1 MSALFNINFRR
12 ESYLREVARARRR
25 VIALGVWVAYFGVIA
40 VVLGL
45 YGLNCAS
52 LSRRVAQIERQA
64 ARARIHAGQ
73 RDDWKLPREDLVL
86 VERYVTN
93 APRWRVRL
101 ERLASLVPANAR
113 LTSIAVNP
121 DNLTGPL
128 NENKLVISGRLRIS
142 ADQDR
147 MRGVVQ
153 LVSALRGDSAFAAQY
168 GTIRLANTH
177 ILEDSEPMT
186 EFVIECQ

>member
-1 MSALFNINFRR
+1 MSPLFNINFRR

-52 LSRRVAQIERQA
+52 LGRRVSQIERQA
-64 ARARIHAGQ
+64 ARARVHAGQ
-73 RDDWKLPREDLVL
+73 RDDWKLPHEDLAM
-86 VERYVTN
+86 VERYVTS

-101 ERLASLVPANAR
+101 ERLASLVPPNAR
-113 LTSIAVNP
+113 LTSVAVNP

-128 NENKLVISGRLRIS
+128 NENKLVIAGRLRL

-177 ILEDSEPMT
+177 ILEDPERVT